1 MKSVQGTLYWS
12 ALALSA
18 FAASVRAEIPAPLDR
33 LSISFGDFYPTV
45 ETRVAANGPGIMG
58 SEVDFQRDLGLSE
71 HRSLPA
77 FRVDALLFDSQGLSL
92 GGYTYSKQASA
103 RLNRDLVFDDDVF
116 RVNAFVDA
124 KLTLR
129 VYHAEWRWWFAP
141 GDNDVIGLGLGA
153 AYYDLH
159 GTIDAGLSINDGAVH
174 GRGSAEDNAIAPLL
188 TLGWRHSF
196 NDAWR
201 VYADVSGVRK
211 PFGTLQGHL
220 LNGTLG
226 LEFMPWKN
234 AGLAF
239 EYSAN
244 NLDLKADKSD
254 WEGRARLH
262 FYGPAAYLRVRL

>member
-188 TLGWRHSF
+188 TLGWRHSL